1 MAGEKDEKLHIKLS
15 VGDIV
20 IPMRIYPE
28 EEEMY
33 RRAAKLVSSTVTNYT
48 SRAQGTKG
56 TVDILYMA
64 LIDIALKYERE
75 SMRNDTTP
83 FKDILTKLTDEIEEA
98 LDGRTL

>member
-1 MAGEKDEKLHIKLS
+1 MAGEKDEKLHINLS

-28 EEEMY
+28 DEEMY

-56 TVDILYMA
+56 AVDILYMA

-75 SMRNDTTP
+75 SLRNDTAP
-83 FKDILTKLTDEIEEA
+83 FKDILTKLTDEIEE
-98 LDGRTL
+98 TLSGQTV